1 MLLFGW
7 NINESGDSMIEG
19 VIKFLNSLSLNDIC
33 IIVLF
38 VIICIFVIM
47 NIDDWFDINE
57 RLCYIYIVNKSLVHI
72 DT

>member
-33 IIVLF
+33 IIVFF
-38 VIICIFVIM
+38 VIICIFVII
-47 NIDDWFDINE
+47 NTNDWFDINT
-57 RLCYIYIVNKSLVHI
+57 RLWYIYSVNKSLVHI